1 MEKLLWFLWQQ
12 FKESLKK
19 QPVGYNWNHF
29 GFLQFCRTLHFR
41 FYFSFFGFSSCL
53 LPCLLPWGGNFALSS
68 RPSETE
74 VKRWAESLEALL
86 ANQYGVAVF
95 HHFLRSEFSEE
106 NLDFW
111 LAVEKFKKTHPF
123 SKMAAQAKKIYDEFI
138 SSSAVR
144 QVNVDSFVRD
154 STNQSVRCDLNPTSF
169 QLAQDQIFSL
179 METDSYPRFL
189 KSRIYAQLANL
200 STDTVLGLSN
210 NSRSVI

>member
-1 MEKLLWFLWQQ
+1 
-12 FKESLKK
+12 
-19 QPVGYNWNHF
+19 
-29 GFLQFCRTLHFR
+29 
-41 FYFSFFGFSSCL
+41 
-53 LPCLLPWGGNFALSS
+53 
-68 RPSETE
+68 
-74 VKRWAESLEALL
+74 
-86 ANQYGVAVF
+86 
-95 HHFLRSEFSEE
+95 
-106 NLDFW
+106 
-111 LAVEKFKKTHPF
+111 
-123 SKMAAQAKKIYDEFI
+123 MAAQAKKIYDEFI

-144 QVNVDSFVRD
+144 QVVLSISIPLIGALNGHVTQLFHLQVNVDSFVRD